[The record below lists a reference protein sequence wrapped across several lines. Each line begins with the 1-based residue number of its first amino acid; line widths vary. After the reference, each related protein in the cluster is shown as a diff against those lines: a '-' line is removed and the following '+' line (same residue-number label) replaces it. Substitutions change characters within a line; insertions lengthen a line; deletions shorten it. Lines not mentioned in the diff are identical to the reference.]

1 MAETSPD
8 SIVDEIHRVR
18 EKLAE
23 QHDFDMRAI
32 VRSLRE
38 KQAKSGR
45 KYETLPSKPPSF
57 GSDSKTEGA
66 A

>member
-1 MAETSPD
+1 MTESRPD
-8 SIVDEIHRVR
+8 PIVDEIHRVR

-23 QHDFDMRAI
+23 QHDFDIRAI
-32 VRSLRE
+32 VRDIRQ

-45 KYETLPSKPPSF
+45 KYETFPSKRPSLA
-57 GSDSKTEGA
+57 SDSKAQGA